1 MKKLIT
7 FLIAVSLMGTACAQA
22 QGTFKTNVVIQKT
35 TPTLYFKGTGGI
47 IDFNTNNMRLTHS
60 TGVLTLSGGNFAMGT
75 GNLSLTGSIST
86 SAARSTKGWFTNLE
100 ITNSPTVNGT
110 SISSIY
116 APIASPAFIGTVTG
130 ITATMVGLGS
140 VTNESKATM
149 FTSPTFTGTPIAA
162 TATVG
167 TNTTQIATT
176 AFVLANAGGGG
187 GAGTWGSITGTL
199 SAQTDL
205 ANALALKANSASPTF
220 TGTVS
225 GITKTMVGLGNVTN
239 ESKVTMF
246 TSPSFTGTV
255 AGITATMVGLGNVT
269 NESKVTMFANPTF
282 TGTVTGVT
290 KTMVGL
296 GNVENSSKATLFT
309 SPTFTGTVV
318 MPSTT
323 SIGTVSATEISYID
337 GATSNIQ
344 GQLDNTIELSAA
356 VPTLT
361 GVAIPQMSTT
371 TINAISVHAEGL
383 LVYDITLHVLK
394 FWNGSAWKTIT
405 TN

>member
-1 MKKLIT
+1 
-7 FLIAVSLMGTACAQA
+7 MGA
-22 QGTFKTNVVIQKT
+22 
-35 TPTLYFKGTGGI
+35 
-47 IDFNTNNMRLTHS
+47 NNLT
-60 TGVLTLSGGNFAMGT
+60 
-75 GNLSLTGSIST
+75 LTGSIST
-86 SAARSTKGWFTNLE
+86 SAARVTKGWFTNLE

-110 SISSIY
+110 SIASIY
-116 APIASPAFIGTVTG
+116 APIASPAFTGTVTG

-149 FTSPTFTGTPIAA
+149 FTSPTFTGTPIAP
-162 TATVG
+162 TATLG

-176 AFVLANAGGGG
+176 AFVLANAGSGGG
-187 GAGTWGSITGTL
+187 GGTWGSIAGTL
-199 SAQTDL
+199 AAQTDL
-205 ANALALKANSASPTF
+205 NNALALKANAANPTF
-220 TGTVS
+220 TGTVT

-309 SPTFTGTVV
+309 SPTFTGTVI